1 MEANKRKMEQL
12 KAKVTKLT
20 ETDGITIDEDLD
32 KDLRE
37 ITMDTY
43 CPIKGDI
50 LCVLVFKLSL
60 LDFIKVM

>member
-37 ITMDTY
+37 IMMDTY
-43 CPIKGDI
+43 CPMKGDI
-50 LCVLVFKLSL
+50 LYVLVFKLSL
-60 LDFIKVM
+60 LDFLY

>member
-1 MEANKRKMEQL
+1 MEANKRKTEQL

-20 ETDGITIDEDLD
+20 ETDGTTIDDDLD

-43 CPIKGDI
+43 CPIKVDI
-50 LCVLVFKLSL
+50 LYVLVFK
-60 LDFIKVM
+60 